1 VFIRH
6 EHFSTIVV
14 ELVACPTDMT
24 STSDGEELYWFFTRS
39 RDRTS
44 HINRLFIA
52 LIRPCQ

>member
-24 STSDGEELYWFFTRS
+24 STSDGEELY
-39 RDRTS
+39 
-44 HINRLFIA
+44 
-52 LIRPCQ
+52 